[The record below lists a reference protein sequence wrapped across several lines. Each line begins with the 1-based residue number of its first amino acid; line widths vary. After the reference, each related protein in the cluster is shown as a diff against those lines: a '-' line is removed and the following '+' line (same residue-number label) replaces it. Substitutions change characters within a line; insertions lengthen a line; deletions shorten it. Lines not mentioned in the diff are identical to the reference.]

1 MENLKFNSLDLT
13 FITNEEGKTLKD
25 RFNILLNDARFFDCI
40 VGYFYLSGFHNIY
53 KALENIEKIRIL
65 VGIATSEKIYELI
78 TKSKSENTTFFNCS
92 NYEVKQFL
100 EEKII

>member
-40 VGYFYLSGFHNIY
+40 VGYFYLSGKF
-53 KALENIEKIRIL
+53 K
-65 VGIATSEKIYELI
+65 EL
-78 TKSKSENTTFFNCS
+78 K
-92 NYEVKQFL
+92 
-100 EEKII
+100 